1 MFLGYSDRDDRNGD
15 GYVDFNERAEA
26 DYAYDSVM
34 GTNLFGF
41 CPENDEDDMDYD
53 EDEDGEFEDEEED
66 YDDDEFDDCD
76 EDY

>member
-1 MFLGYSDRDDRNGD
+1 MFFGYSDRDDRNGD

-53 EDEDGEFEDEEED
+53 EDE
-66 YDDDEFDDCD
+66 FDDCD